1 MICEP
6 TSSQLVLR
14 LKILVGIIFGLNVSV
29 INNSKPMTKQSWSC
43 KQRAIRMPTDYK
55 LEMFFKKEKYS
66 KLESLLLATLWL
78 LDYLE
83 IH

>member
-29 INNSKPMTKQSWSC
+29 INKPMTKQSWSC